1 MEREIGE
8 RGYVR
13 PKNREFSGG
22 GDEFSSPLRLSAGGR
37 NFPLLSPPLD
47 RNRRGGGPLFL
58 LSPPARETQR
68 GGDEFSSP
76 LRLSVGGG
84 REKELSS
91 REKSVNARD
100 GKNFRRTHERR
111 EREESRGRDGHP
123 RKREEREMRA
133 RKKLRERE
141 EKKKE
146 RGEEEKEK
154 RGRMPLLSFSPL
166 RDGKRDRGERLRE
179 TKK

>member
-1 MEREIGE
+1 MTEIG
-8 RGYVR
+8 
-13 PKNREFSGG
+13 
-22 GDEFSSPLRLSAGGR
+22 
-37 NFPLLSPPLD
+37 
-47 RNRRGGGPLFL
+47 GGGPLFL

-76 LRLSVGGG
+76 LRLSAGGG

-91 REKSVNARD
+91 REKVVNARD

-111 EREESRGRDGHP
+111 EREESRGRDEHAQ
-123 RKREEREMRA
+123 KREEREMRA
-133 RKKLRERE
+133 E
-141 EKKKE
+141 
-146 RGEEEKEK
+146 EEEKEK